1 MPQSLS
7 VVYLHLI
14 FSTKER
20 RPFCCASM
28 RCSGTN
34 DTYGI
39 EIAPLHA
46 PQPLRG

>member
-1 MPQSLS
+1 MHAQQGAQFVLEG
-7 VVYLHLI
+7 HLLGDGV
-14 FSTKER
+14 
-20 RPFCCASM
+20 PAP
-28 RCSGTN
+28 GTN